1 MVQTIANLKDIG
13 ANFFRWMITMPQKD
27 PKGAFSFTVYCRWA
41 CDRFMGWCCVTF
53 GKTIAKTNHTTA
65 LTSLLEHSNHDPV
78 ASLPNQPWNMR
89 VDNDP
94 PCVIKLLVEIYWISS
109 VVCQML
115 DWGFLLEQMT
125 WQFVSGLWRKRVLDG
140 LSSVH
145 GQPLGTGPCETW
157 VEPLGCNGWH
167 TRTLWDFKRQHMQTH
182 GFWCFAIII
191 SALRCVQQWLNITFQ
206 SSFGELL

>member
-1 MVQTIANLKDIG
+1 MVQTIANLKDMG
-13 ANFFRWMITMPQKD
+13 TNFFRWMITKPQKG
-27 PKGAFSFTVYCRWA
+27 PFLSLFTADEFVIVLWV
-41 CDRFMGWCCVTF
+41 DVEWLL
-53 GKTIAKTNHTTA
+53 GKQSPQPITRLHSRYSWSTA
-65 LTSLLEHSNHDPV
+65 TV

-89 VDNDP
+89 VNNDP
-94 PCVIKLLVEIYWISS
+94 PCVIKLLIEIYWISS
-109 VVCQML
+109 VLCQML

-125 WQFVSGLWRKRVLDG
+125 RQFVSGLWPNGILDG

-167 TRTLWDFKRQHMQTH
+167 TRILRDFKRQQHMQTH
-182 GFWCFAIII
+182 GFLMFGKII
-191 SALRCVQQWLNITFQ
+191 SALRCVQQWLKITVQ